1 MENEELMTE
10 ILPNHDGIMWLYG
23 DSVMAQFYSN
33 IKLFGKICFLFTGGC
48 GHTYNWVYKII
59 GKQFCRSPTI
69 S

>member
-33 IKLFGKICFLFTGGC
+33 IKLFGKICFLFTRGC